1 MAAGIP
7 TYSLYGEEG
16 GEQREFWVHCET
28 IAARSSG
35 YRWEIGLHRHESFL
49 QFLYIRTG
57 SGDAILPA
65 GTVVLQPPCVI
76 AVPPGPVHGFRFSP
90 DIDGLVVTLVPD
102 RLGPGADNAGPL
114 AAFADPLVLAL
125 DATAA
130 DTAYLETTFFR
141 IAAEY
146 AEQRSAREQM
156 LEAHVATVLVML
168 GRLLAPALPEA
179 LPDVNSARVRSL
191 NDLILKH
198 HRAQWTVEDYARRL
212 GLSPTHLSRTVRQ
225 VTGRTV
231 HDLIMERSMEEARRA
246 LLFTGHS
253 VQHIA
258 ENLGYSDPAYFSRCF
273 RRQIGMTPRAWR
285 EEERARMRNKQPD
298 PDV

>member
-16 GEQREFWVHCET
+16 TAQREFWVHCET

-35 YRWEIGLHRHESFL
+35 YRWEIGLHRHDTFL

-57 SGDAILPA
+57 SGDALLPA

-102 RLGPGADNAGPL
+102 RLGPAADPAGPL
-114 AAFADPLVLAL
+114 AVLAEPVVLAL
-125 DATAA
+125 EAGTA
-130 DTAYLETTFFR
+130 DTHYLETTFFR

-146 AEQRSAREQM
+146 GDERPAREEM
-156 LEAHVATVLVML
+156 LEAHVATVILML
-168 GRLLAPALPEA
+168 GRLLAPAIPDT
-179 LPDVNSARVRSL
+179 LPDVNAARVRAL
-191 NDLILKH
+191 HDLILKH
-198 HRAQWTVEDYARRL
+198 HRAQLTVEGYARL
-212 GLSPTHLSRTVRQ
+212 MGLSPTHLSRTVRQ

-246 LLFTGHS
+246 LLFTGYS
-253 VQHIA
+253 VQDIA

-273 RRQIGMTPRAWR
+273 RRQVGMTPRAWR
-285 EEERARMRNKQPD
+285 EEERARMRNKLPD
-298 PDV
+298 ASV